1 MDVDADET
9 SGNAAPPASTIRI
22 MTYNIHAGKE
32 SSGEAALE
40 KQALHIKKEKPDVV
54 ALQEVDHGTGRSGGV
69 DQLGLAAE
77 LTGLSNLAYQ
87 SSISY
92 DGGFYGNAILSR
104 FPLSGVRA
112 LAFPPVPSAPVRH
125 IDGKLREW
133 SSATERRGAIAA
145 SIMVG
150 AQRLTI
156 ACTHLSLFPEERDA
170 AARLLDLALPETA
183 VLLGD
188 MNTDDPAG
196 ILGSSWHNASDRV
209 GSTHPLS
216 GPALQ
221 IDHILYRGGVNP
233 LRSWRSRS
241 DASDHHAV
249 AAEMKMTPGT
259 PPAES

>member
-1 MDVDADET
+1 MSADADET
-9 SGNAAPPASTIRI
+9 RGNAAPPASTIRI
-22 MTYNIHAGKE
+22 MTYNIHAGKD
-32 SSGEAALE
+32 SSGEPALE
-40 KQALHIKKEKPDVV
+40 KQALHIKKEQPDVV
-54 ALQEVDHGTGRSGGV
+54 GLQEVDHGTGRSGGV
-69 DQLGLAAE
+69 DQLELVAE

-104 FPLSGVRA
+104 FPLSDVRA
-112 LAFPPVPSAPVRH
+112 LAFPSVPSDPVRH

-133 SSATERRGAIAA
+133 SSATERRGAITA
-145 SIMVG
+145 SITVG
-150 AQRLTI
+150 ARRLTI

-170 AARLLDLALPETA
+170 AARLLDRTLPETA

-188 MNTDDPAG
+188 MNTDDPSG

-209 GSTHPLS
+209 GSTHPLA
-216 GPALQ
+216 GVALQ
-221 IDHILYRGGVNP
+221 IDHILYRGEVKP

-249 AAEMKMTPGT
+249 VAEMKITPIT
-259 PPAES
+259 PASES